1 MKNRVAFTI
10 TNTGNPYFAG
20 FFKGFPRMI
29 FFQKNFTEPVL
40 GAQKQLT
47 RSASPK
53 NRESSLQKIREKL
66 KNQPAMP

>member
-1 MKNRVAFTI
+1 MKNRSTVI
-10 TNTGNPYFAG
+10 TLNAEKPYFAG

-29 FFQKNFTEPVL
+29 VFQKIFTEPVL